1 MCAKYYLV
9 ILQLLW
15 EWEVGLLGERSLLY
29 FVLVHVEGVVE
40 YLVKVFLVEVVFAI
54 SLEDSPSV
62 VRG

>member
-1 MCAKYYLV
+1 MNVHFC
-9 ILQLLW
+9 IL
-15 EWEVGLLGERSLLY
+15 
-29 FVLVHVEGVVE
+29 FLVHVEGVVE